1 MRSIITDTA
10 AEFVKEQVNIS
21 IDSQKSSVYDAP
33 TGDSCATETTFVFFD
48 AHAHY
53 DDARFD
59 DEYEGGAIA
68 ALCDS
73 FKAGVTAVV
82 NAGVTIES
90 SRALAEFVR
99 SFSGD
104 TKVPRMYATAGIHPT
119 ETGSY
124 ESLPDAM
131 TELETLLATGN
142 YIAVG
147 EVGLDYH
154 YPDTDREKQIS
165 LFRAQLELARHFKL
179 PAVIHDRE
187 AHGDVFDILREFPDV
202 KCLLHCFSGSA
213 EQARQ
218 YAKLGRYFSFG
229 GVLTYKNAAKTREA
243 AAAVPSELILLETDC
258 PYLAP
263 SPYRGKI
270 NYSGYMM
277 FIAQALGEV
286 RGISAYEAAKLAH
299 DNATAFYG
307 LLSS

>member
-1 MRSIITDTA
+1 MRSVIDTA
-10 AEFVKEQVNIS
+10 AGFIQEQGC
-21 IDSQKSSVYDAP
+21 IDSQENPACEASICDPDA
-33 TGDSCATETTFVFFD
+33 TTFMFFD

-53 DDARFD
+53 DDTRFD
-59 DEYEGGAIA
+59 VEYEGGAIA
-68 ALCDS
+68 ALRAS
-73 FKAGVTAVV
+73 REAGVTTVV

-99 SFSGD
+99 SLSGD
-104 TKVPRMYATAGIHPT
+104 TKVTQMYVTAGIHPT
-119 ETGSY
+119 ETSSY
-124 ESLPDAM
+124 ERLPDAM
-131 TELETLLATGN
+131 TELQSLLATGN

-147 EVGLDYH
+147 EIGLDYH

-165 LFRAQLELARHFKL
+165 LLRAQLELARHFKL
-179 PAVIHDRE
+179 PAVIHDRD
-187 AHGDVFDILREFPDV
+187 AHGDAFDILREFPDV
-202 KCLLHCFSGSA
+202 KCLLHCYSGSA

-243 AAAVPSELILLETDC
+243 AAAIPSELILLETDC

-277 FIAQALGEV
+277 FIAQALGET
-286 RGISAYEAAKLAH
+286 RGISANEAARLTH
-299 DNATAFYG
+299 DNAVAFYG
-307 LLSS
+307 LS

>member
-1 MRSIITDTA
+1 MKSVITDTVA
-10 AEFVKEQVNIS
+10 DFIQERGHERGH
-21 IDSQKSSVYDAP
+21 IDSQGSSAYEAP
-33 TGDSCATETTFVFFD
+33 TNDPNAATAFMFFD

-53 DDARFD
+53 DDARFEV
-59 DEYEGGAIA
+59 EYEGGAIA
-68 ALCDS
+68 ALRAS
-73 FKAGVTAVV
+73 REAGVTAVV

-99 SFSGD
+99 SFTGD
-104 TKVPRMYATAGIHPT
+104 TKVPRMYATAGIHPS
-119 ETGSY
+119 ETDSY
-124 ESLPDAM
+124 ERLLDAM
-131 TELETLLATGN
+131 TELQSLLDTGN

-147 EVGLDYH
+147 EIGLDYH
-154 YPDTDREKQIS
+154 YPNTDREKQIS

-179 PAVIHDRE
+179 SAVIHDRE
-187 AHGDVFDILREFPDV
+187 AHGDVFNILREFPDV

-243 AAAVPSELILLETDC
+243 ASVIPSDLILLETDC

-277 FIAQALGEV
+277 FIAQALCEV
-286 RGISAYEAAKLAH
+286 KGVSADEAAKLAH
-299 DNATAFYG
+299 DNAVAFYG
-307 LLSS
+307 LS